1 MLFSH
6 KDRELHVHLEEVF
19 LEVCEKTNDICT
31 RFASLC
37 HDLAKAMQFFQ
48 DHVLNGIDSGSNRYH
63 SLLSA
68 YWAFKL
74 AKKNGFSKEEQCFIF
89 NLVAGH
95 HTSLGWQGDKHSGVL
110 WEPPKESRNKI
121 TKDMVD
127 SIRRDELGDI
137 EKLFNKYGYEF
148 EAIKNINISIDA
160 FEDFEIK
167 DIYQIAKLQR
177 EYSILTYCDEKMAS
191 FDRQKIPIMPDKLN
205 SAIFASTPLNDWR
218 NELQKEILEKLRK
231 IPKEK
236 GKGQV
241 YILSAPTGSGK
252 TRLSTELALE
262 MGKKRIIYCLPYVA
276 ILDEVKDSL
285 SQWLPNSKQTLL
297 TDHYLS
303 EKLAETRTWDRQF
316 ILTTFVQLY
325 QTMTSRY
332 KAPLL
337 RHNLLDENTVI
348 ILDEVQV
355 FNWDYIPLISE
366 LLENLVNEYHLTVI
380 ISTATKPPYFMG
392 GVKPHLLEFDK
403 PFNLNRSQI
412 IYKSQINNLDI
423 LLNEHYDINK
433 KYIYIFNRVSSSREF
448 YQKFT
453 NKYPDARVIYLSRSV
468 LSKDK
473 QLALQWIRENQNEPF
488 VIISTQVIEAG
499 VNIDA
504 DIIYRSLA
512 PIDNLVQV
520 AGRANRNGREG
531 TTGIVYVV
539 PIVVDDR
546 NSQALEGK
554 VIYGNESIQQTIN
567 ILSKKDIIYETD
579 YKDMLNIF
587 YEALTKYKSD
597 KNANKV
603 LNDFKKLF
611 LSKPLIEEYEDGNFY
626 IASYAEEGIHYKLQK
641 SKGKEIEVKIMNK
654 GYALVLRSKE
664 YLHNVRELG
673 IIKLKNN
680 TYGKVYILNNGKDSD
695 YQYDISAKQTGMG
708 LRLESGCIL

>member
-6 KDRELHVHLEEVF
+6 KDRELHIHLEDVY
-19 LEVCEKTNDICT
+19 LEVCERTKNKCT
-31 RFASLC
+31 RFASLV
-37 HDLAKAMQFFQ
+37 HDIAKSTRYFQ
-48 DHVLNGIDSGSNRYH
+48 EHLIDNFDSGTNSYH

-74 AKKNGFSKEEQCFIF
+74 AKKNGFIREEQCFIF
-89 NLVAGH
+89 NLVSGH
-95 HTSLGWQGDKHSGVL
+95 HTSLGWKGDKNSGVL
-110 WEPPKESRNKI
+110 WEPTKESKNKI
-121 TKDMVD
+121 TKDMIN
-127 SIRRDELGDI
+127 SIRVDELGEIKD
-137 EKLFNKYGYEF
+137 LLNKYGYKF
-148 EAIKNINISIDA
+148 DIIKDILMSIDT
-160 FEDFEIK
+160 FDDFEINSIA
-167 DIYQIAKLQR
+167 DIAKLQR

-191 FDRQKIPIMPDKLN
+191 FDRPDIHILPKELK
-205 SAIFASTPLNDWR
+205 SAIFASTPLNEWR
-218 NELQKEILEKLRK
+218 SDLQREILEQFRN

-276 ILDEVKDSL
+276 ILDEVKENL
-285 SQWLPNSKQTLL
+285 SQWLPDSDKTLL

-303 EKLAETRTWDRQF
+303 DKLSETRTWDRPF

-348 ILDEVQV
+348 ILDEVQA

-366 LLENLVNEYHLTVI
+366 LLENLVNEYNLTVI
-380 ISTATKPPYFMG
+380 ITTATKPPYFMG
-392 GVKPHLLEFDK
+392 GIKPHLLEFDK
-403 PFNLNRSQI
+403 LFNLNRSQI
-412 IYKSQINNLDI
+412 IYKPEINNLDI
-423 LLNEHYDINK
+423 LLNEPYDINK

-473 QLALQWIRENQNEPF
+473 QLALQWIRENQNELF

-531 TTGIVYVV
+531 ITGIVYVV
-539 PIVVDDR
+539 PIMVDDR
-546 NSQALEGK
+546 NSQVLEGK
-554 VIYGNESIQQTIN
+554 IIYGNESIQQTIN
-567 ILSKKDIIYETD
+567 ILRENDIIYEYG

-587 YEALTKYKSD
+587 YKALTKYKSD

-626 IASYAEEGIHYKLQK
+626 IASYAEEGVHYKLQK
-641 SKGKEIEVKIMNK
+641 SKGNETEVKIMNK
-654 GYALVLRSKE
+654 GYALALRSKE

-695 YQYDISAKQTGMG
+695 YQYDITAMQTGMG
-708 LRLESGCIL
+708 LRLEVGCIL

>member
-6 KDRELHVHLEEVF
+6 KDRELHIHLEEVF

-127 SIRRDELGDI
+127 SIRRDELGEI

-148 EAIKNINISIDA
+148 EVIKNINMSIDA

-167 DIYQIAKLQR
+167 DISQIAKLQR

-191 FDRQKIPIMPDKLN
+191 FDRQKIPILPKKLN

-218 NELQKEILEKLRK
+218 NELQNEILEKFRK

-285 SQWLPNSKQTLL
+285 SEWLPNSKQTLL

-303 EKLAETRTWDRQF
+303 EKLAETRTWDCPF

-348 ILDEVQV
+348 ILDEVQA

-392 GVKPHLLEFDK
+392 GVKPFLLEFDK

-412 IYKSQINNLDI
+412 IYKPEINNLDI
-423 LLNEHYDINK
+423 LLNEPYDINK
-433 KYIYIFNRVSSSREF
+433 KYIYIFNRVSSSRIF

-531 TTGIVYVV
+531 IIGIVYVV
-539 PIVVDDR
+539 PIAVEQKNNQV
-546 NSQALEGK
+546 LEGK

-567 ILSKKDIIYETD
+567 ILSKKDIMYETD

-587 YEALTKYKSD
+587 YKALTKYKSD

-626 IASYAEEGIHYKLQK
+626 IASCAEEGVHYKLQK
-641 SKGKEIEVKIMNK
+641 SKGNENEVKILNK
-654 GYALVLRSKE
+654 GYALALRSKE

-673 IIKLKNN
+673 VIKLKNN
-680 TYGKVYILNNGKDSD
+680 AYGKVYILNDGENCD
-695 YQYDISAKQTGMG
+695 YQYDIYKKQTGMG
-708 LRLESGCIL
+708 LRLESDCIL